1 MQSRLKTFDSS
12 SGESVTLVKS
22 MQRMNNLE
30 DIFNYFS
37 IIIFIPFFYFE
48 RIDKEMGTAGC

>member
-1 MQSRLKTFDSS
+1 
-12 SGESVTLVKS
+12 

-37 IIIFIPFFYFE
+37 IIIFIPFFYIE